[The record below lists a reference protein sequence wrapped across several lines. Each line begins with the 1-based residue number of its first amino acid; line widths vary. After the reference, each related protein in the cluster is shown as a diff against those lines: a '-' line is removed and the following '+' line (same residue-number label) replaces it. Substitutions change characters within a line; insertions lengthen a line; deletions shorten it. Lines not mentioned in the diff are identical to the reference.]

1 MAPPQICFAE
11 FAKEEKDLQA
21 NPRIAARVRA
31 VKGISPSAE
40 GDQRPTALE
49 PCRLLKKAG
58 ENFQQTDERPCFG
71 QQFTPAGTANFAAPA
86 GDSMFFYL
94 LMMVTPVGTIP
105 V

>member
-40 GDQRPTALE
+40 GDQHPKALD
-49 PCRLLKKAG
+49 PCRLLKKAKRAGALTKTFSKLTNALSLVYSLTFPNG
-58 ENFQQTDERPCFG
+58 ERDREAVDEESG
-71 QQFTPAGTANFAAPA
+71 AH
-86 GDSMFFYL
+86 L
-94 LMMVTPVGTIP
+94 
-105 V
+105 